1 MEWMEWWY
9 NDQLHRT
16 DGPAVM
22 SHNGKVIHWYVRGK
36 NITDQVNA
44 WMKQKG
50 ECWPW
55 DAHTQMEFLLTF
67 T

>member
-1 MEWMEWWY
+1 
-9 NDQLHRT
+9 
-16 DGPAVM
+16 M
-22 SHNGKVIHWYVRGK
+22 SHNGQVIHWYIRGQ
-36 NITDQVNA
+36 NITDPVNT

-50 ECWPW
+50 VCWPW